1 MPYIHLLDPL
11 QKPFCLLCYLL
22 CHPQLIALVMCVDL
36 KEMFFFVFY
45 SPLHCTGEVDT
56 FINKIK
62 TLWRPRS
69 VELSIVMLLLRFII
83 WPFSGLVEFILN
95 HVSELPE
102 YLVLP
107 LHSLL
112 LAEHGQGALF
122 IRRVNLV
129 FFPQPESKVTKNL
142 HLAMIS
148 PKSSCGNDCT

>member
-1 MPYIHLLDPL
+1 
-11 QKPFCLLCYLL
+11 
-22 CHPQLIALVMCVDL
+22 
-36 KEMFFFVFY
+36 
-45 SPLHCTGEVDT
+45 
-56 FINKIK
+56 
-62 TLWRPRS
+62 
-69 VELSIVMLLLRFII
+69 MLLLRFII

-107 LHSLL
+107 LYSLL

-142 HLAMIS
+142 HFAMIS
-148 PKSSCGNDCT
+148 PKSSCGSDCT